1 MRKLAEY
8 ITGATEIN
16 GTTGQVM
23 QQTGSHTFSPLM
35 HGEAVSLTDVLTAR
49 EQRAM
54 RQQALLTRFH
64 QPVLSLTLVTPGPVK
79 DSIGYRH
86 VMAEALREGDQLL
99 WRRGWKVL
107 SREVHWLDTGPEA
120 LWAVEQEAQTVKAA
134 VVELEDGH
142 PLGRLWDFDVIASS
156 GEPLSREASGAP
168 ARKCLICQQP
178 SRLCGRS
185 RQHSLPELTTQIEKM
200 MRSWL
205 ARD

>member
-86 VMAEALREGDQLL
+86 VMAEALREGD
-99 WRRGWKVL
+99 
-107 SREVHWLDTGPEA
+107 
-120 LWAVEQEAQTVKAA
+120 
-134 VVELEDGH
+134 
-142 PLGRLWDFDVIASS
+142 RLWDFDVIASS

-185 RQHSLPELTTQIEKM
+185 RQHSLPELTMQIEKM